1 MSVGVRVPA
10 AGDRV
15 ADGEGA
21 GVPVVAFGGV
31 ADDSGASAGDR
42 VEQVR

>member
-1 MSVGVRVPA
+1 LGVGLGVPA

-15 ADGEGA
+15 ADREGA

-31 ADDSGASAGDR
+31 ADDAGASAGDR